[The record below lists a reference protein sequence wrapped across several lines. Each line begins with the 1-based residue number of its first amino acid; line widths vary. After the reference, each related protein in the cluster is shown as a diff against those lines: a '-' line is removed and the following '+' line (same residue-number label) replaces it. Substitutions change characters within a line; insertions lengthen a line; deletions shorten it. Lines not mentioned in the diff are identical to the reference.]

1 MSTTKTYAPG
11 DTARVRIT
19 RNLRGYLR
27 TVLPVG
33 TEAAATYAEYAPYAS
48 AQNPSGAHWRIS
60 TGANTNIAVFPHQI
74 RIVG

>member
-33 TEAAATYAEYAPYAS
+33 TEAAATYAERYWSHAR
-48 AQNPSGAHWRIS
+48 GACDPLACALRHAR
-60 TGANTNIAVFPHQI
+60 VD
-74 RIVG
+74 